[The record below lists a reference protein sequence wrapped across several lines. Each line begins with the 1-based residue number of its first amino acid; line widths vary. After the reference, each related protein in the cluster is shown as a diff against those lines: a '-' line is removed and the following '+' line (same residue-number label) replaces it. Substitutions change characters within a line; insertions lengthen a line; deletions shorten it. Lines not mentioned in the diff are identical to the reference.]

1 MRIFKAFLFAFLLIT
16 SGCKNINNI
25 RTQLENAEANMELQP
40 NIALNILDSIDQNTL
55 PTKMLKA
62 RYSLLYSM
70 ALDKNYIDITHDTII
85 APAIN
90 YYKNH
95 GSADEK
101 LKANYYW
108 GRVAMNRGEYETAI
122 DRFVLAE
129 KYASRTND
137 KIAAGRLF
145 KAQTNIYKY
154 CHDTKAMIL
163 SAERTANIFKELG
176 DTAKYITAMFDLTAG
191 YLSKLDTL
199 KARQAINTIKAYWND
214 LGERH
219 KSHYY
224 ANLLLL
230 NSHSP
235 QISIPDILRDYEKE
249 IHDPRLFQWLTVA
262 KAYYLS
268 NEYSKALD
276 AIEKYTFYGGATN
289 DAYYWTS
296 GLIHEALGNAPEG
309 MKSYKNYIDS
319 TDEKLG
325 YLIDADIRFIKE
337 RYENDIN
344 IRKNRLI
351 LVVLVFS
358 ILVLIFGSLAIFYRI
373 KAKQIKERLLHE
385 QEIAATTAEKDY
397 YAQMYD
403 SALSEINDLNDAL
416 KNIHLEKNIRQCI
429 SERLGLLNKFIASNL
444 TPHYS
449 KNAAIELEH
458 LMRDKA
464 HFIDSTRI
472 SFLIEHPKFIQKLK
486 KNGLTDNEIGYCCLY
501 AMGFNGKDISSF
513 LGAQHYKLSSLIRKK
528 FGLNKHDTN
537 LDIFLREILTKT
549 SK

>member
-1 MRIFKAFLFAFLLIT
+1 
-16 SGCKNINNI
+16 
-25 RTQLENAEANMELQP
+25 MELQP

-199 KARQAINTIKAYWND
+199 KARQAINTI
-214 LGERH
+214 
-219 KSHYY
+219 
-224 ANLLLL
+224 
-230 NSHSP
+230 
-235 QISIPDILRDYEKE
+235 
-249 IHDPRLFQWLTVA
+249 
-262 KAYYLS
+262 
-268 NEYSKALD
+268 
-276 AIEKYTFYGGATN
+276 
-289 DAYYWTS
+289 
-296 GLIHEALGNAPEG
+296 
-309 MKSYKNYIDS
+309 
-319 TDEKLG
+319 
-325 YLIDADIRFIKE
+325 
-337 RYENDIN
+337 
-344 IRKNRLI
+344 
-351 LVVLVFS
+351 
-358 ILVLIFGSLAIFYRI
+358 
-373 KAKQIKERLLHE
+373 
-385 QEIAATTAEKDY
+385 
-397 YAQMYD
+397 
-403 SALSEINDLNDAL
+403 
-416 KNIHLEKNIRQCI
+416 
-429 SERLGLLNKFIASNL
+429 
-444 TPHYS
+444 
-449 KNAAIELEH
+449 
-458 LMRDKA
+458 
-464 HFIDSTRI
+464 
-472 SFLIEHPKFIQKLK
+472 
-486 KNGLTDNEIGYCCLY
+486 
-501 AMGFNGKDISSF
+501 
-513 LGAQHYKLSSLIRKK
+513 
-528 FGLNKHDTN
+528 
-537 LDIFLREILTKT
+537 
-549 SK
+549 